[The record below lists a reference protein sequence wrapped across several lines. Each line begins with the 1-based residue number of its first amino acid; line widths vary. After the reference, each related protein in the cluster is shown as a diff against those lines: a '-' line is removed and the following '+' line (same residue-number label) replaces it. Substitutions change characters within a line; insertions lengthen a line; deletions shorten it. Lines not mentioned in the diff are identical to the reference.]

1 MSTAAV
7 RRFDLYDFFSV
18 LLPGLSFILGM
29 YPFYPQG
36 LSVSSIG
43 AILPLLAGGFAVGR
57 VVHSAAVRIEHRI
70 GAEGHRDLF
79 ATEVRYSP
87 MLDRATV
94 ETFYKCCKCQFDMK
108 LTKDRTDLT
117 DDAASGL
124 YSVVRSHVY
133 IDSRG
138 RSQTFQAI
146 SAFYRS
152 MWFVSVFLAILI
164 FLYGSFPTIQS
175 AMPYPAKIAA
185 LSIPTQWFTY
195 GAIILFAG
203 SYTTFREAKTTH
215 RKLFIQYLM
224 ADFISL
230 SST

>member
-18 LLPGLSFILGM
+18 LLPGLALILGL

-36 LSVSSIG
+36 LTISSLG
-43 AILPLLAGGFAVGR
+43 AVLPLLAGGFAVGR
-57 VVHSAAVRIEHRI
+57 VVHSAAVRIEDWI
-70 GAEGHRDLF
+70 GSKGHRDLF
-79 ATEVRYSP
+79 ATEIRHSP
-87 MLDRATV
+87 TLDRATV
-94 ETFYKCCKCQFDMK
+94 EAFYECCRSQFDIE

-117 DDAASGL
+117 DDAALGL

-152 MWFVSVFLAILI
+152 MWFVSVFLAVLV
-164 FLYGSFPTIQS
+164 FLYGAFPAIQS
-175 AMPYPAKIAA
+175 AMPYPTKIAT
-185 LSIPTQWFTY
+185 LSVPPQWFTY

-203 SYTTFREAKTTH
+203 SYTTFREAKATH
-215 RKLFIQYLM
+215 RELFVQYLIT
-224 ADFISL
+224 DFISL
-230 SST
+230 SSP